1 MRVAATFLSRLPA
14 FPEVRAWAEGFGAAV
29 DADRGVVLRL
39 VLVLEE
45 LFTNTVAH
53 GYAGRED
60 GPIWITLA
68 SRPDGIEVIYEDA
81 GPAFD
86 PFLAAPDTRSRHAAK
101 EGPPGGLGVALVR
114 GLSAS
119 TRYARVDGRN
129 CITLALPFD
138 DPRLTPPAATG

>member
-1 MRVAATFLSRLPA
+1 VRAAATFQSRLPV

-29 DADRGVVLRL
+29 DADRSVVLRL

-45 LFTNTVAH
+45 LFANTVAH

-60 GPIWITLA
+60 GPIWVTLA
-68 SRPDGIEVIYEDA
+68 SRPDSIEVIYEDA

-86 PFLAAPDTRSRHAAK
+86 PFTAAPDARSRPAAA
-101 EGPPGGLGVALVR
+101 EGPTGGLGIALVR

-119 TRYARVDGRN
+119 ARYARIDGRN
-129 CITLALPFD
+129 CITLALAFD